1 MPIASTLAQAAR
13 PRNFPMLQIAQS
25 AFDRLRAHGESAYPE
40 ESCGVLLGTVSGG
53 ERIVLE
59 AVPLAN
65 IAETRRNRYRIAPV
79 ELIRAEKAAR
89 QAGREILGF
98 YHSHPDHPAEPSATD
113 LAEAH
118 WLGYSYVIT
127 AVLSGGAMVT
137 QSFRLCGSS
146 EEDKHFEAET
156 QQPASLP
163 EPSADEA
170 NRD

>member
-1 MPIASTLAQAAR
+1 
-13 PRNFPMLQIAQS
+13 MLQIVQS
-25 AFDRLRAHGESAYPE
+25 AFDKLRTHGESAYPE
-40 ESCGVLLGTVSGG
+40 ESCGVLLGMVS
-53 ERIVLE
+53 EDARVVQE

-79 ELIRAEKAAR
+79 DLIRAEKAAR
-89 QAGREILGF
+89 LAGWEILGF

-118 WLGYSYVIT
+118 WLGCSYVIT
-127 AVLSGGAMVT
+127 AVLSSGAT
-137 QSFRLCGSS
+137 ETRSFRLCGSS

-156 QQPASLP
+156 LQLASLRK
-163 EPSADEA
+163 PSTDEA